1 MPIRFL
7 FALMFHYYYALFYTH
22 DLETPQTRRRST
34 ERKQSVDDLSKP
46 PAAAASLDVEFA
58 KSLRD
63 FFRDIRDVQNGM
75 RDMKEYGNY
84 HGSR

>member
-1 MPIRFL
+1 M
-7 FALMFHYYYALFYTH
+7 
-22 DLETPQTRRRST
+22 
-34 ERKQSVDDLSKP
+34 DDLSKP

-63 FFRDIRDVQNGM
+63 FFRDVRDVQNGM

-84 HGSR
+84 HRSR